1 MEHNSSICSLPANAM
16 RRLSALT
23 LAALAVA
30 GWSLVS
36 CQGLGQASGFPQEK
50 LSAGWTVHRDPM
62 GFSLNLPAG
71 WNAVA
76 DKSSGRINLSGLQSE
91 QIVIWPAWAPQ
102 GLDLPTAQV
111 TMEVSQIAAQTQ
123 EHISDSI
130 MSSYWNKVN
139 SNQETMR
146 KVENA
151 ILGTAD
157 VVDPATGDQKRIEN
171 SSNYCWIENRG
182 VIAGTNT
189 DSVPG
194 LDFRRLTQL
203 P

>member
-1 MEHNSSICSLPANAM
+1 
-16 RRLSALT
+16 
-23 LAALAVA
+23 VA
-30 GWSLVS
+30 R
-36 CQGLGQASGFPQEK
+36 QQQ
-50 LSAGWTVHRDPM
+50 T
-62 GFSLNLPAG
+62 
-71 WNAVA
+71 
-76 DKSSGRINLSGLQSE
+76 
-91 QIVIWPAWAPQ
+91 
-102 GLDLPTAQV
+102 
-111 TMEVSQIAAQTQ
+111 TMEVSQITAQTQ
-123 EHISDSI
+123 EHMSDSI

-171 SSNYCWIENRG
+171 SSNYYWIDNRG
-182 VIAGTNT
+182 VIAGTNS